1 MLNPRLAGRYAKSLI
16 NLSLER
22 NELEGTYNDML
33 FLQSV
38 CNSSKDFVSLLKSP
52 VIPSEK
58 KEKILDAI
66 TAGKVST
73 MIATFNKLLIQKN
86 RETFLPEI
94 ITAFIQQYKDYKGIH
109 IVTLTTATRVSE
121 ELKKNIVD
129 KMKASTSMQN
139 IELKT
144 EVKEDIIGGFILEV
158 GDQLVDASIAYELNN
173 IKMQFQNND
182 FIYKLR

>member
-16 NLSLER
+16 DLSLER
-22 NELEGTYNDML
+22 NELETTYNDML

-38 CNSSKDFVSLLKSP
+38 CKNSKDFVNLLKSP

-58 KEKILDAI
+58 KDKILDAI

-73 MIATFNKLLIQKN
+73 LTSSFNKLLIQKN

-94 ITAFIQQYKDYKGIH
+94 ITAFIQQYKDYKNIH
-109 IVTLTTATRVSE
+109 IVTLTTATEISE
-121 ELKKNIVD
+121 ELKKSIVD
-129 KMKASTSMQN
+129 KVKTSTAMQN
-139 IELKT
+139 VELKI

-158 GDQLVDASIAYELNN
+158 GDQLVDASVAFDLNN
-173 IKMQFQNND
+173 IKKQFQNND
-182 FIYKLR
+182 FIYKVR